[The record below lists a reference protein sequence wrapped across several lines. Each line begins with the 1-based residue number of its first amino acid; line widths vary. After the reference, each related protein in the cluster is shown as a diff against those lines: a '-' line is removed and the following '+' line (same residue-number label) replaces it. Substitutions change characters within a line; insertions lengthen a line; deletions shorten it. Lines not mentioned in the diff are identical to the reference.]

1 MGIVIDNRL
10 SENMPAIK
18 TYLDERGI
26 EIVNT
31 FPGNSKSN
39 SIIEENFNI
48 FDRYIGKVVINGST
62 TAEQAR
68 SIQQLLAEIF
78 TQMKNRKPK
87 RSFSNK
93 TFTEVMEE
101 SDPGTP
107 EEQAEARKKIK
118 LLADRLKREQEEPVV
133 SAEKK
138 AAIAQAVLKTSP
150 PSRDVFEKALQ
161 NSRFTAD
168 LILGSLAILEQ
179 RREQHPEKKYGHAY
193 FGGILR
199 NRADQRAIE
208 QLNTHLESVYA
219 HHWDS
224 MGRIK
229 QDELAQALKTHP
241 EMTCTRLATDF
252 MNMPVPSF
260 ANLVLIDLKKSFF
273 VATRG
278 SEKLAADLRKT
289 ITDIAIKSQKV
300 ARERREDLLCKLFE
314 WENFIRIA
322 TPVSSPLIVAPVGNA

>member
-1 MGIVIDNRL
+1 MRNSRSVLAAMLLALPFVTASHDRA
-10 SENMPAIK
+10 MAQ
-18 TYLDERGI
+18 
-26 EIVNT
+26 
-31 FPGNSKSN
+31 PGTSS
-39 SIIEENFNI
+39 SQQ
-48 FDRYIGKVVINGST
+48 GST

-161 NSRFTAD
+161 QHIIAGSLLARNQIVKGRGHKSLTLGLCRTGGKEINTDKTWQAD
-168 LILGSLAILEQ
+168 LLASLLGLGSRAF
-179 RREQHPEKKYGHAY
+179 RSDWRGKKA
-193 FGGILR
+193 
-199 NRADQRAIE
+199 
-208 QLNTHLESVYA
+208 
-219 HHWDS
+219 
-224 MGRIK
+224 
-229 QDELAQALKTHP
+229 
-241 EMTCTRLATDF
+241 
-252 MNMPVPSF
+252 
-260 ANLVLIDLKKSFF
+260 
-273 VATRG
+273 
-278 SEKLAADLRKT
+278 
-289 ITDIAIKSQKV
+289 
-300 ARERREDLLCKLFE
+300 ER
-314 WENFIRIA
+314 
-322 TPVSSPLIVAPVGNA
+322 